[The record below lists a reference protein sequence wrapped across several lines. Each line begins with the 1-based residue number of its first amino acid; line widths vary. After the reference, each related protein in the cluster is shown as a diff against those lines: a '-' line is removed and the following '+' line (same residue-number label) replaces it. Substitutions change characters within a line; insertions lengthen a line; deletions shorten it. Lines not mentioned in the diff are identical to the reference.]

1 MEHIRLGKY
10 NQLEVLREADF
21 GIYLDG
27 KDDGDILLPK
37 KEVPTD
43 TKIGDILNV
52 FVYLDQE
59 ERLIATIRTP
69 FVQVGG
75 FACLEVAWVNEFG
88 AFLNWGLMKDLFVP
102 FREQKAKMKV
112 GGHYVIY
119 CYEDEQT
126 HRIAATAKIERH
138 LSREIPDYAPG
149 EEVNLLVW
157 QQTDLGYKV
166 IVDNQYYGLIYKD
179 EIFSP
184 VRMGDKLIG
193 YIKQVREDGKLDV
206 ALQPSGRANVVG
218 FADKLL
224 QYLQQHGG
232 HTSFNDHSSADDI
245 ADEFGVSKKTFKK
258 GIGELYRKR
267 LIIVSDNGLTL
278 VPKKDN

>member
-10 NQLEVLREADF
+10 NQLEVLRSVDF

-37 KEVPTD
+37 KEVPEGTEV
-43 TKIGDILNV
+43 GDILNV

-59 ERLIATIRTP
+59 ERLIATTLTP
-69 FVQVGG
+69 LVQVGG
-75 FACLEVAWVNEFG
+75 FACLEVMWVNQFG

-126 HRIAATAKIERH
+126 HRIAASAKIEH
-138 LSREIPDYAPG
+138 FLSRAFPDYAPG
-149 EEVNLLVW
+149 EEVSLLVW
-157 QQTDLGYKV
+157 QQTELGYKV
-166 IVDNQYYGLIYKD
+166 IVDNQFYGLIYKD
-179 EIFSP
+179 EIFFP
-184 VRMGDKLIG
+184 VNMGERLTG
-193 YIKQVREDGKLDV
+193 YVKQVREDGKLDV
-206 ALQPSGRANVVG
+206 ALQPSGRANVVS

-224 QYLQQHGG
+224 QYLREHDG
-232 HTSFNDHSSADDI
+232 HTSFNDHSSAEEI
-245 ADEFGVSKKTFKK
+245 SREFGISKKTFKK
-258 GIGELYRKR
+258 GVGELYKKR
-267 LIIVSDNGLTL
+267 LIVVADDGLTL
-278 VPKKDN
+278 VQK

>member
-10 NQLEVLREADF
+10 NQLEVLRTTDF

-27 KDDGDILLPK
+27 KDDGDILLPSR
-37 KEVPTD
+37 EVPAD
-43 TKIGDILNV
+43 TAIGDILNV

-59 ERLIATIRTP
+59 ERLIATTLTP
-69 FVQVGG
+69 LVQVGG
-75 FACLEVAWVNEFG
+75 FACLEVAWVNDYG
-88 AFLNWGLMKDLFVP
+88 AFLKWGLLKDLFVP

-119 CYEDEQT
+119 CYEDEET
-126 HRIAATAKIERH
+126 HRIAATARIDRH
-138 LSREIPDYAPG
+138 LSKDIPDYAPG
-149 EEVNLLVW
+149 EQVSLLVW

-166 IVDNQYYGLIYKD
+166 IVDDCYGGLVYKD

-184 VRMGDKLIG
+184 VHPGDRLPG
-193 YIKQVREDGKLDV
+193 YIRQVREDGKIDV

-218 FADKLL
+218 FADRLL
-224 QYLQQHGG
+224 HYLEQHGG
-232 HTSFNDHSSADDI
+232 ISSFNDHSPADAI

-258 GIGELYRKR
+258 GVGELYKKR
-267 LIIVSDNGLTL
+267 LILLTDNGMEL
-278 VPKKDN
+278 VKK